1 VTDGY
6 FQGDGGTGAVEADQ
20 GDGGTGAVEAAHGEG
35 GTGAV
40 LAATELEW
48 VVVKAWIPKAPV
60 RTNKTSTTT
69 VIQLF
74 ITPPSKV
81 NYRRSLLDTR
91 VLSREKRVRKHSG
104 CVHASLKASQ
114 SINRIVEDEGNFREG
129 EASTVPKYYILTSWK
144 QVVRAHQ

>member
-40 LAATELEW
+40 LAATEPEC
-48 VVVKAWIPKAPV
+48 VIVKAWIPKALV

-81 NYRRSLLDTR
+81 NYKEESIGHTGIVKRKTCTQGSRKRSRLTQGY
-91 VLSREKRVRKHSG
+91 EKI
-104 CVHASLKASQ
+104 C
-114 SINRIVEDEGNFREG
+114 RIVENQGNFRNR

-144 QVVRAHQ
+144 HIVRPRQ